1 VLYCAIVE
9 HKEAGLETTHP
20 LFPSKKIEQKLRAW
34 WKRKAESPLRQ
45 RASDP
50 RKQGGTVFDIQP
62 EVSSTETVEVFLE
75 VEPLI
80 GFKLTS
86 SGLVKPGGYRT
97 CDEFVHHFLP
107 RLEAKF
113 AEDNVTPEKI
123 ARTATEGTRAHAS

>member
-1 VLYCAIVE
+1 M
-9 HKEAGLETTHP
+9 ETTHP
-20 LFPSKKIEQKLRAW
+20 LFPSGKIEERLRAW

-45 RASDP
+45 RSVDP
-50 RKQGGTVFDIQP
+50 RTQGGTVFDIQP

-97 CDEFVHHFLP
+97 CDEFVQHFLP
-107 RLEAKF
+107 RLQAKF
-113 AEDNVTPEKI
+113 AAVNPTPEKI
-123 ARTATEGTRAHAS
+123 VSAPTEGTRAHAS

>member
-1 VLYCAIVE
+1 LNP
-9 HKEAGLETTHP
+9 THP
-20 LFPSKKIEQKLRAW
+20 FFPGSKIEERLRAW

-45 RASDP
+45 RTADP
-50 RKQGGTVFDIQP
+50 RKLGGTVFDIQP

-97 CDEFVHHFLP
+97 CDEFVQHFLH
-107 RLEAKF
+107 RLQAKF
-113 AEDNVTPEKI
+113 ESANPVPEKI
-123 ARTATEGTRAHAS
+123 ARTPVGGTRAHAS